1 MRFSLHF
8 SLKKVSKSEMSFTF
22 QINRDL
28 KFNHDD
34 KLIEKAEQNKPKLIH
49 ETIKATR
56 IVEIAEDSTKAFGY
70 KAVDSEKD
78 INKLPEYLLSKDQSL
93 ILDFGDHRVGR
104 FSIDIASVGS
114 PMDAPLT
121 LRLKFAE
128 IIAELKADANAYK
141 GWLSSSWIQNEVIH
155 LDELPAKLELPRR
168 YSFRYVELEVLDTSP
183 KWSASFSNPI
193 VVTDSAVSMSDL
205 KKVDIK
211 DPLLKRIDEIGVKTL
226 ADCMQDVFEDGP
238 KRDRRLWLGDL
249 RLQALANYE
258 TFGNKELV
266 KRCLYLFAGLTC
278 EDGRIVANVFHK
290 PKLVPDDTFL
300 FDYSLFF
307 ISTLKD
313 YYDFSHDLEIVKEL
327 YPIAIRQLKISLSY
341 LDNRNILKA
350 PEGYMVFIDW
360 SNSIDKEA
368 SGQAVII
375 YVLKQFLFLAELIKD
390 DYATEI
396 KELIEKTTKASLDL
410 LYDKQKHLFTSGEK
424 KEINIASQAW
434 MVLAHVLP
442 DEENKIVMQNAVKEL
457 FPVKDIATPYMY
469 HHIALAL
476 LEAGLKE
483 DAIALIKHYW
493 GKMVELGADTFW
505 EAFMPQDPNFSP
517 YGSPI
522 VNSYCHAWSCTAT
535 YLIRKFNL

>member
-1 MRFSLHF
+1 
-8 SLKKVSKSEMSFTF
+8 MSFTF

-28 KFNHDD
+28 KFNHYE
-34 KLIEKAEQNKPKLIH
+34 KLIKKAEENKPKLIH
-49 ETIKATR
+49 ETIKATK

-70 KAVDSEKD
+70 KAVDSDKD
-78 INKLPEYLLSKDQSL
+78 IDKLPEYLLSKDQSL
-93 ILDFGDHRVGR
+93 ILDFGDHRVGK

-128 IIAELKADANAYK
+128 IIAELKADPSAYK
-141 GWLSSSWIQNEVIH
+141 GWLSSSWIQSEVIH
-155 LDELPAKLELPRR
+155 LDELPVKLELPRR
-168 YSFRYVELEVLDTSP
+168 YSFRYVELDVLDTSP
-183 KWSASFSNPI
+183 KWSASFSNPT
-193 VVTDSAVSMSDL
+193 VVTDSAVSMSNL
-205 KKVDIK
+205 KKVDIA
-211 DPLLKRIDEIGVKTL
+211 DPLLRRIDEVGVKTL

-258 TFGNKELV
+258 TFGDKELV
-266 KRCLYLFAGLTC
+266 KRCLYLFAGMTC

-290 PKLVPDDTFL
+290 PKLIPDDSFL
-300 FDYSLFF
+300 FDYSLLF

-313 YYDFSHDLEIVKEL
+313 YYDFSGDLDIVKEL
-327 YPIAIRQLKISLSY
+327 YQTAKTQLKISLSY
-341 LDNRNILKA
+341 LDERNILKT
-350 PEGYMVFIDW
+350 PECYFVFIDW

-368 SGQAVII
+368 SGQAVIV
-375 YVLKQFLFLAELIKD
+375 YVLKQFLFLAELMKD
-390 DYATEI
+390 EYAKEV
-396 KELIEKTTKASLDL
+396 KELIEKTTKASLDVF
-410 LYDKQKHLFTSGEK
+410 YNKEKHLFTSGAN

-442 DEENKIVMQNAVKEL
+442 DEENKLVMQNAIKEL
-457 FPVKDIATPYMY
+457 FPVKGIATPYMY
-469 HHIALAL
+469 HHIKLAL

-483 DAIALIKHYW
+483 DAVALIKNYW

-505 EAFMPQDPNFSP
+505 EAFMPEDTNFSP

-522 VNSYCHAWSCTAT
+522 VNSYCHAWSCTAS
-535 YLIRKFNL
+535 YLIRKFKL